1 LHELI
6 NSQEIIVT
14 DEILKISQELD
25 QLTVNHIMQTENQV
39 KTKHDYKHHY
49 KENVMEN
56 VYLHWK

>member
-1 LHELI
+1 MHELI